1 MSDAAAR
8 SDPGYGGGVAHEGG
22 GCSPPGEHGGVGRWL
37 AGRRAAS
44 PEPLPDLSD
53 DPYRRSSL
61 NPPSWRG
68 RMHAALILPAVA
80 AGVWLVVVTP
90 GAGKRAVIALYAVS
104 VVSALAVSATFHLRQ
119 WSDEG
124 WLRMRRLDH
133 IAIFGLIAGSYGA
146 VMGLGVTG
154 GARDWVLGAALGMC
168 ALGAAMRWRSL
179 HPRFRLM
186 TSTYMLIGIVSL
198 FAIQPILAGIGLLGT
213 VVTFAGCGVFGLGAL
228 ALGLRRPNPWPGH
241 FEYHEVWHLNVIIA
255 VGCQYWV
262 VAGVV
267 VPSL

>member
-8 SDPGYGGGVAHEGG
+8 SDDAGEPGVADQGRPGSPGRRRGG
-22 GCSPPGEHGGVGRWL
+22 PLRRPPG
-37 AGRRAAS
+37 RRSAEAA
-44 PEPLPDLSD
+44 PLPDLSD
-53 DPYRRSSL
+53 DPYRQSSL

-68 RMHAALILPAVA
+68 RMHAALIPPAVA

-104 VVSALAVSATFHLRQ
+104 VVVALAVSATFHLRQ

-146 VMGLGVTG
+146 VMGLGVAG
-154 GARDWVLGAALGMC
+154 GSRDWVLGAALGMC

-198 FAIQPILAGIGLLGT
+198 FAIRPILAGIGLLGT

-228 ALGLRRPNPWPGH
+228 ALGLRRPNPCPGR

>member
-1 MSDAAAR
+1 MSRSSAR
-8 SDPGYGGGVAHEGG
+8 PDPGSGDGAPHESG
-22 GCSPPGEHGGVGRWL
+22 GCSPARGRGGVRRRL
-37 AGRRAAS
+37 AGRRAADR
-44 PEPLPDLSD
+44 EPLPDLSE
-53 DPYRRSSL
+53 DPYRLSSL
-61 NPPSWRG
+61 DPPTWRG
-68 RMHAALILPAVA
+68 RMHAVLILPSVG
-80 AGVWLVVVTP
+80 AGIWLVVVTP
-90 GAGKRAVIALYAVS
+90 GAGRRAVVALYAAG
-104 VVSALAVSATFHLRQ
+104 VVLALAVSAAFHLRR

-124 WLRMRRLDH
+124 WLRMRRWDH

-154 GARDWVLGAALGMC
+154 AARDWVLGAALAMC

-198 FAIQPILAGIGLLGT
+198 FAIRPILAGIGLLGT

-228 ALGLRRPNPWPGH
+228 GLGLCRPNPWPGR

-267 VPSL
+267 VPAL